1 MAPYS
6 LLAAA
11 LVASSVS
18 ALQIPIN
25 LPPQSGEHA
34 PVVVSAPESDIGASK
49 ATIDTDALQA
59 LIRPDNL
66 MSSAKELYEIAKLGE
81 KQYGHPTR
89 VIGSVGKPSS
99 SISNLH
105 SPPAV
110 LTSFGQTLTTP
121 PPRAHWHTR
130 IHPENDQRP
139 RFLLLP
145 LNPELHSRK
154 R

>member
-11 LVASSVS
+11 LVTSSVS

-25 LPPQSGEHA
+25 LPPQSWEQA
-34 PVVVSAPESDIGASK
+34 PVVVSAPESSVGASK

-66 MSSAKELYEIAKLGE
+66 MSKAKELYEIAKLGE

-89 VIGSVGKPSS
+89 VIGSAGKPSFHLQPS
-99 SISNLH
+99 L
-105 SPPAV
+105 
-110 LTSFGQTLTTP
+110 FTLCPYFVRTNTDKT
-121 PPRAHWHTR
+121 A
-130 IHPENDQRP
+130 
-139 RFLLLP
+139 F
-145 LNPELHSRK
+145 
-154 R
+154 